1 MEKSSGWQ
9 GLGKW
14 AMSAPGGGW
23 LQETPQPMSPL
34 PPMSPI
40 PDPSAC
46 CGCGCFVLFG
56 LLFVILALLI
66 LPFVIWVARD
76 SKRRGL
82 ENRRLWIWLVL
93 LSGPV
98 GWLIYRLQRSA

>member
-1 MEKSSGWQ
+1 MIKTRWWV

-14 AMSAPGGGW
+14 GLALPTGAW
-23 LQETPQPMSPL
+23 LQAPPQAISPAM
-34 PPMSPI
+34 PEPG
-40 PDPSAC
+40 AC
-46 CGCGCFVLFG
+46 CGCGCVVVLG
-56 LLFVILALLI
+56 VLLLLLSLLV

-98 GWLIYRLQRSA
+98 GWLIYRLQRLA